1 MDDLSSANERLKT
14 AHDNRERDY
23 AAQIIE
29 QEDCE
34 NELTKRMDELN
45 KKKHEVAKAN
55 GNTEAGD
62 DDLVEIN
69 AGGKVIAAKRST
81 LTQLKGTRL
90 EALFSGRWDKKLQ
103 RDGNGRI
110 FLDVNP
116 KCFQAIVD
124 YLNELTIS
132 SVDDPPAF
140 PCVDDEHKY
149 ILRHQMEL
157 FGLMDQMSMLQML
170 DSNIVKDETKA
181 TQLCDWLKEDESHGE
196 LRLLYRSSRDG
207 RDDSIFHSKCDNMGC
222 TLTIIETTD
231 GYVFGGYS
239 NTAWSCSQSAAAAA
253 NKAFLFALS
262 GSCISPCK
270 MKLKNSNDTWGIY
283 NHSSY
288 GPTFGGG
295 HDLVVQGQ
303 DVYPTIGSSYEVCP
317 NYDLT
322 SGNRYT
328 IKEMEVFQVTAA
340 QTPATKKAHHKTSK
354 VEPITRFSKDINDA
368 LEQNKSVFYRQSQKC
383 STLKRASTTN
393 KHLLINLHVEIQKM
407 LLC

>member
-1 MDDLSSANERLKT
+1 MLLCLHLYPNILLPRIYTKTHNLSICIQ
-14 AHDNRERDY
+14 HY
-23 AAQIIE
+23 
-29 QEDCE
+29 
-34 NELTKRMDELN
+34 
-45 KKKHEVAKAN
+45 
-55 GNTEAGD
+55 
-62 DDLVEIN
+62 LVD
-69 AGGKVIAAKRST
+69 GGIRNCSEMATGVYS
-81 LTQLKGTRL
+81 
-90 EALFSGRWDKKLQ
+90 WM
-103 RDGNGRI
+103 
-110 FLDVNP
+110 VNP
-116 KCFQAIVD
+116 KCFQTIVD

-368 LEQNKSVFYRQSQKC
+368 LNAKQECLLQAESEMLHLEESFKDEQTFIDKFACGDTKDVVVLNVSGTMMV
-383 STLKRASTTN
+383 TKRAT
-393 KHLLINLHVEIQKM
+393 
-407 LLC
+407 LCIAEDSVLAQQFDDTK

>member
-1 MDDLSSANERLKT
+1 MVNIKISCASNVMLCICLHLYPNILLPRIYTKTHNLSICIQ
-14 AHDNRERDY
+14 HY
-23 AAQIIE
+23 
-29 QEDCE
+29 
-34 NELTKRMDELN
+34 
-45 KKKHEVAKAN
+45 
-55 GNTEAGD
+55 
-62 DDLVEIN
+62 LVD
-69 AGGKVIAAKRST
+69 GGIRNCSEMATGVYS
-81 LTQLKGTRL
+81 
-90 EALFSGRWDKKLQ
+90 WM
-103 RDGNGRI
+103 
-110 FLDVNP
+110 VNP
-116 KCFQAIVD
+116 KCFQTIVD

-239 NTAWSCSQSAAAAA
+239 NTAWTDIGEWAVA

-262 GSCISPCK
+262 GRDVSPCK
-270 MKLKNSNDTWGIY
+270 MKLKNPNDMYGIY
-283 NHSSY
+283 NCSSH
-288 GPTFGGG
+288 GPTFGEG
-295 HDLVVQGQ
+295 HDMFIRGQ

-317 NYDLT
+317 YYELT
-322 SGNRYT
+322 SGIRYT
-328 IKEMEVFQVTAA
+328 IKEMEVFQITDKS
-340 QTPATKKAHHKTSK
+340 PAKEKAHHKTSK

>member
-1 MDDLSSANERLKT
+1 
-14 AHDNRERDY
+14 
-23 AAQIIE
+23 
-29 QEDCE
+29 
-34 NELTKRMDELN
+34 
-45 KKKHEVAKAN
+45 
-55 GNTEAGD
+55 
-62 DDLVEIN
+62 
-69 AGGKVIAAKRST
+69 
-81 LTQLKGTRL
+81 
-90 EALFSGRWDKKLQ
+90 
-103 RDGNGRI
+103 
-110 FLDVNP
+110 
-116 KCFQAIVD
+116 
-124 YLNELTIS
+124 
-132 SVDDPPAF
+132 
-140 PCVDDEHKY
+140 
-149 ILRHQMEL
+149 MEL

-368 LEQNKSVFYRQSQKC
+368 LNAKQECLLQAESEMLHLEESFKDEQTFIDKFACGDTKDVVVLNVSGTMMV
-383 STLKRASTTN
+383 TKRAT
-393 KHLLINLHVEIQKM
+393 
-407 LLC
+407 LCIAEDSVLAQQFDDTK